1 MTQVGDEPWDNV
13 EVRSLL
19 QNTASLG
26 VFWLFVG
33 FGRGKLAF
41 YKNLNA
47 SASATFTNVAFYDA
61 SKNPGIG
68 ARRAVLRRS
77 CRRLCHLV
85 AALSQPPLAHRLN
98 GLITSDQAVSDLR
111 CYFGA
116 GLLDEEVPF
125 TGSRF
130 EHLAGGG
137 DRQAVARVVT
147 ADDLIAV
154 QTLSV
159 RIPAQ
164 VAVELLEGDLGVRL
178 SELLSSVG
186 FDIDMVEA
194 EAADLAEGSP
204 AHTAWRV
211 LCDQPGIGWVTAGK
225 LLARKRPRLLPVY
238 DQVVRCVLG
247 RPKSFWLD
255 LHGALRA
262 DNHALHRELMAL
274 RQSAD
279 LPATVSALRVCD
291 VVLWMHHRTDHQQRS
306 CIGT

>member
-1 MTQVGDEPWDNV
+1 M
-13 EVRSLL
+13 
-19 QNTASLG
+19 
-26 VFWLFVG
+26 
-33 FGRGKLAF
+33 
-41 YKNLNA
+41 
-47 SASATFTNVAFYDA
+47 
-61 SKNPGIG
+61 
-68 ARRAVLRRS
+68 
-77 CRRLCHLV
+77 
-85 AALSQPPLAHRLN
+85 SQPPLARRLSS
-98 GLITSDQAVSDLR
+98 LITSDQAVLNLQR
-111 CYFGA
+111 YFGTN
-116 GLLDEEVPF
+116 LLHEAAPF

-137 DRQAVARVVT
+137 DRQAVANVVT

-164 VAVELLEGDLGVRL
+164 VALDLLEGDLGVRL
-178 SELLSSVG
+178 SGLLSSVP

-194 EAADLAEGSP
+194 ETADLAEESS

-211 LCDQPGIGWVTAGK
+211 LCDQPGVGWVTAGK

-255 LHGALRA
+255 LHGALRT
-262 DNHALHRELMAL
+262 DNHALHRELTAL

-279 LPATVSALRVCD
+279 VPATVSALRVCD

-306 CIGT
+306 CIGA